1 MEELF
6 TVIGKMYM
14 DLYNAQK
21 LIQNLKEELETT
33 KEENNN
39 LRQSRTEDE

>member
-1 MEELF
+1 
-6 TVIGKMYM
+6 MYM

-39 LRQSRTEDE
+39 LRQSRIEDE